1 MESAVALTLWYH
13 PLSSFCWKALIAL
26 YEADVAFTPREVKL
40 FEPEALAA
48 YKKVWPLAKLPVL
61 TDDAR
66 GETVP
71 ESSLI
76 IEYLARRFPAAA
88 GLVPADP
95 DAARPVHL
103 RDRVV
108 DNYIHAPFFAIVNER
123 LRPDHKD
130 PFGVEQNKAA
140 IARGYD
146 ALAPM
151 IEGPWAMGEAFTL
164 ADCSA
169 MPALFYADY
178 AVKLD
183 GWPRLRAYLD
193 RLKTRPSVARVLQEA
208 EPVFHMFP
216 LKDG

>member
-1 MESAVALTLWYH
+1 MSLSLWYH

-26 YEADVAFTPREVKL
+26 YEAEAPFTHRLVKL
-40 FEPEALAA
+40 YEPDELAA
-48 YKKVWPLAKLPVL
+48 YRKVWPLAKLPVL
-61 TDDAR
+61 TDDET

-71 ESSLI
+71 ESSVI
-76 IEYLARRFPAAA
+76 VEWLARRFPAAA

-95 DAARPVHL
+95 DAARPVL
-103 RDRVV
+103 IRDRVV
-108 DNYIHAPFFAIVNER
+108 DNYIHAPFFGIVNER
-123 LRPDHKD
+123 LRPAEAKD

-151 IEGPWAMGEAFTL
+151 IAGPWAMGEAFTL
-164 ADCSA
+164 ADCA
-169 MPALFYADY
+169 AFPALYYADY
-178 AVKLD
+178 AVSLD
-183 GWPRLRAYLD
+183 GWPTLRAYLD
-193 RLKTRPSVARVLQEA
+193 RLSARPSVARTRAEA

>member
-1 MESAVALTLWYH
+1 MALTLWYH

-26 YEADVAFTPREVKL
+26 YEADAPFTHRLVKL
-40 FEPEALAA
+40 YEPEELAA
-48 YKKVWPLAKLPVL
+48 YKQVWPLAKLPVL
-61 TDDAR
+61 TDDAT
-66 GETVP
+66 GETIP

-76 IEYLARRFPAAA
+76 IEWVARRFPAAA
-88 GLVPADP
+88 GLLPADP
-95 DAARPVHL
+95 DAARPVHI
-103 RDRVV
+103 RDRVI

-123 LRPDHKD
+123 LRPDDAKD

-146 ALAPM
+146 ALAGL
-151 IEGPWAMGEAFTL
+151 IEGSWAMGEAFTL

-169 MPALFYADY
+169 YPALHYSDY
-178 AVKLD
+178 AVSLD
-183 GWPRLRAYLD
+183 GWPTLRAYLD
-193 RLKTRPSVARVLQEA
+193 RLSARPSIARTRKEA